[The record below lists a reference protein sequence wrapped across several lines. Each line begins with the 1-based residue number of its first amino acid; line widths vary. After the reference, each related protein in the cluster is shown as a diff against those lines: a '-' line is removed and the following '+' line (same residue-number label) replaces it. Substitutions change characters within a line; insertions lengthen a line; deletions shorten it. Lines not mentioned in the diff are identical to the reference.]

1 MPGRSFRVIGQ
12 KKGMKNNP
20 ESSIQ
25 LFNSPFILKIT
36 IHPSVMTNDGC
47 RYYFVFVKW
56 LSCFNTPKTRVM
68 KVLIIEDEELAVK
81 KLRKTLESVDATAE
95 VVGVADSIRSSV
107 NWLEQNPAPDLILM
121 DIELAD
127 GQSFE
132 IFDKVEVKSTVIFT
146 TSYDEYALK
155 AFKVN
160 SVDYLLKP
168 VQKEDLQAALNK
180 LKTMQTMYGKNG
192 AADPL
197 NVDNLVKELQQKLQP
212 KEFRKR
218 FLVKHAQ
225 KLVSVDV
232 EEIAYF
238 YSDGRLNFFKTL
250 DNKKFVVDYTMD
262 ELEEMLDP
270 DKYFRISRSFYVSI
284 ASIDQIHDY
293 FGNRLLLHLKPAVDK
308 ESIVSREKVGRF

>member
-1 MPGRSFRVIGQ
+1 
-12 KKGMKNNP
+12 
-20 ESSIQ
+20 
-25 LFNSPFILKIT
+25 
-36 IHPSVMTNDGC
+36 
-47 RYYFVFVKW
+47 
-56 LSCFNTPKTRVM
+56 M

-81 KLRKTLESVDATAE
+81 KLRKTLESVDSSAQ

-107 NWLEQNPAPDLILM
+107 NWLQQNPSPDLILM

-180 LKTMQTMYGKNG
+180 LKTMKTMYGSTHSS
-192 AADPL
+192 DPL
-197 NVDNLVKELQQKLQP
+197 NVENLVKELQQKLQP

-262 ELEEMLDP
+262 ELEDMLDP
-270 DKYFRISRSFYVSI
+270 NKYFRISRSFYVSI

-308 ESIVSREKVGRF
+308 ESIVSREKVADFKKWMGK

>member
-1 MPGRSFRVIGQ
+1 
-12 KKGMKNNP
+12 
-20 ESSIQ
+20 
-25 LFNSPFILKIT
+25 
-36 IHPSVMTNDGC
+36 
-47 RYYFVFVKW
+47 
-56 LSCFNTPKTRVM
+56 M

-81 KLRKTLESVDATAE
+81 KLRKTLESVDSSAE

-107 NWLEQNPAPDLILM
+107 NWLEQNPTPDLILM

-132 IFDKVEVKSTVIFT
+132 IFDKIEVKSTVIFT

-168 VQKEDLQAALNK
+168 IQKEDLQVALNK
-180 LKTMQTMYGKNG
+180 LKNLKSMYGGGNG
-192 AADPL
+192 SSDPL
-197 NVDNLVKELQQKLQP
+197 NVDSLVKELKQKLQP

-225 KLVSVDV
+225 KLISIEVQ
-232 EEIAYF
+232 EIAYF
-238 YSDGRLNFFKTL
+238 YSDGRLNFFKTN
-250 DNKKFVVDYTMD
+250 DNKKYVVDYTMD

-270 DKYFRISRSFYVSI
+270 DRYFRISRSFYVSI
-284 ASIDQIHDY
+284 ASIDPIHDY
-293 FGNRLLLHLKPAVDK
+293 FGNRLLLNLKPAVDK
-308 ESIVSREKVGRF
+308 ESIVSREKVADFKKWMGK

>member
-1 MPGRSFRVIGQ
+1 
-12 KKGMKNNP
+12 
-20 ESSIQ
+20 
-25 LFNSPFILKIT
+25 
-36 IHPSVMTNDGC
+36 
-47 RYYFVFVKW
+47 
-56 LSCFNTPKTRVM
+56 M

-81 KLRKTLESVDATAE
+81 KLRKTLESVDSSAE
-95 VVGVADSIRSSV
+95 VVGVTDSIRSSV
-107 NWLEQNPAPDLILM
+107 TWLQQNPSPDLILM

-180 LKTMQTMYGKNG
+180 LKTMKTMYGSTSSS
-192 AADPL
+192 DPL
-197 NVDNLVKELQQKLQP
+197 NVENLVKELQQKLQP

-262 ELEEMLDP
+262 ELEDMLDP
-270 DKYFRISRSFYVSI
+270 NKYFRISRSFYVSI

-308 ESIVSREKVGRF
+308 ESIVSREKVADFKKWMGK